1 MVNSIQA
8 NDGWMDNAVLDMLV
22 SQGIVGC
29 VIFLIRAGN
38 TLWSLEK
45 RIRDVKAEDWTCLC
59 GCFAVIA
66 AMGAGSLFISMVFYL
81 NGPQTYIFWLCF
93 GYMMTLLVPYKDE
106 SCEKSDV
113 L

>member
-1 MVNSIQA
+1 M
-8 NDGWMDNAVLDMLV
+8 
-22 SQGIVGC
+22 
-29 VIFLIRAGN
+29 
-38 TLWSLEK
+38 
-45 RIRDVKAEDWTCLC
+45 
-59 GCFAVIA
+59 IA

-106 SCEKSDV
+106 SRKKSEV